1 MVIIHRPVRSRRRH
15 GRRLLPTE
23 VSLWLRSVGQN
34 VREPPRVLLA
44 GKLTALAAPGGGET
58 QLLAMARELPEA
70 GIDARLWRP
79 WEERLSDAQALHLFG
94 SEPEHL
100 SVAQAA
106 RRLGLPVALSPIA
119 WFTFADCLRE
129 PRPWSWRL
137 AAAGK
142 FLVRASLP
150 QLPSWRRR
158 LYHSVDLLLPNSQR
172 EAEQLER
179 YFQVPPER
187 MRVVPNGAE
196 TRFAHGDPQPFARL
210 VGGEGFVLYAG
221 RVEPRKN
228 QLGFLRA
235 MQGTG
240 VRVVVLGD
248 VVPGHEAYM
257 EACRRAADEQ
267 VQFVGRIAHD
277 DPLLASAYAAC
288 GCLAL
293 CSWYETPG
301 LVALEAAMS
310 GVPLVLPQG
319 GCTAEYFG
327 DLARYVAPEDLCGIR
342 AAVFAALEQGRN
354 SDLARLVQTRYTWRH
369 AAQAT
374 RDAYAQVF

>member
-1 MVIIHRPVRSRRRH
+1 MVIISRPEGRHRKRR
-15 GRRLLPTE
+15 RRLLPTE
-23 VSLWLRSVGQN
+23 VALWLRAADHR
-34 VREPPRVLLA
+34 VRQPPRVLLA

-79 WEERLSDAQALHLFG
+79 WEHRLSEAQGLHLFG

-100 SVAQAA
+100 PVVQAA

-119 WFTFADCLRE
+119 WFALADCLRE

-137 AAAGK
+137 AAASK

-150 QLPSWRRR
+150 GLPSWRRR
-158 LYHSVDLLLPNSQR
+158 LYHAVDLLLPNSQQ
-172 EAEQLER
+172 EAQQLER

-187 MRVVPNGAE
+187 IRVVPNGAE
-196 TRFAHGDPQPFARL
+196 TRFAYGNPEPFARL
-210 VGGEGFVLYAG
+210 VGGQGFVLYAG
-221 RVEPRKN
+221 RIEPRKN

-235 MQGTG
+235 MRGTS
-240 VRVVVLGD
+240 VPIVILGD
-248 VVPGHEAYM
+248 AVPGHEAYL
-257 EACRRAADEQ
+257 EACRRVADDR
-267 VQFVGRIAHD
+267 VRFVARIAHD

-301 LVALEAAMS
+301 LVALEAGMS
-310 GVPLVLPQG
+310 GVPLVLPRG
-319 GCTAEYFG
+319 GCAAEYFG
-327 DLARYVAPEDLCGIR
+327 DLARYVEPGDRRGIR
-342 AAVFAALEQGRN
+342 TAVLAALEQGR
-354 SDLARLVQTRYTWRH
+354 SPELAQLVQTRYTWRN

-374 RDAYAQVF
+374 REAYAQIF